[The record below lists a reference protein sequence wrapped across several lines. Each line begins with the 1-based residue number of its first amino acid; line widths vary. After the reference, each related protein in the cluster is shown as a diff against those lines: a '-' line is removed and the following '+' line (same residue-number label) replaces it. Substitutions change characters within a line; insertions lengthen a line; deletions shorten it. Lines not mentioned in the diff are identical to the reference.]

1 MTMNKK
7 VTLYYIFIQAI
18 YWGTVCSAL
27 GYTVTYMKD
36 LGYSNSYIGV
46 ALAIA
51 NVASAIAQPVVA
63 SIADRNPKWTLVR
76 VNTVLA
82 ALMLIISAVMMVYRR
97 ATLILTLIIILLTV
111 VNGVIQPFL
120 NSLAVKYQEKGIKLK
135 YGVCRAAGSL
145 FYAVVSAI
153 LGELLVIFPVKII
166 PVASAGLSVLLLIAA
181 VINNV
186 EKASED
192 KVSEGVDKTV
202 FLADSLEDSN
212 RPNDATPLPKFLRK
226 NKRFVIYLVGVSL
239 IFYMHMVLT
248 TYLIQIVENVG
259 GDTSNMGLS
268 LALAAVL
275 ELPAMIFSDKL
286 LKRFKVQTL
295 LKIAAI
301 SFSVK
306 ALAMT
311 VATTPTMIYIAQLFQ
326 ISAFALYIPCS
337 VYYVSRLFKNSD
349 TNKGQSL
356 TTMATAIGPVFSNLF
371 TGYLIDRFS
380 VTITLWISFG
390 ISVIGTV
397 IMIVTVEEFKNDD
410 FDVKTCPKSA

>member
-1 MTMNKK
+1 MNKK
-7 VTLYYIFIQAI
+7 VTLKYIFIQAI

-51 NVASAIAQPVVA
+51 NVASAIAQPIVA
-63 SIADRNPKWTLVR
+63 NIADRNPKWTMVR
-76 VNTVLA
+76 VNTVPA

-97 ATLILTLIIILLTV
+97 ATLILTFIIILLTV

-120 NSLAVKYQEKGIKLK
+120 NSLAVKYQEKGIKLN

-166 PVASAGLSVLLLIAA
+166 PVASAVLSILLLIAA

-186 EKASED
+186 EKVD
-192 KVSEGVDKTV
+192 GTVSQDDS
-202 FLADSLEDSN
+202 LADTNN
-212 RPNDATPLPKFLRK
+212 RDDATPLPEFLRN

-268 LALAAVL
+268 LALAAIL

-311 VATTPTMIYIAQLFQ
+311 IATTPTMIYIAQLFQ

-349 TNKGQSL
+349 MNKGQSL

-380 VTITLWISFG
+380 VTTTLWISFG